1 MPFPTVPRKHTFPSA
16 YQPTAFLDALRE
28 QGWAPGPVPESVVFT
43 YAHFEHHLAAHPE
56 LYTPNDMLGTGPGR
70 FFLVNATDGR
80 VGVNCLG
87 IGAPAAVAQLEMQAE
102 LGVRR
107 CVSIGTAGGLHVR
120 QEPGDIVLVT
130 SAVRDEGTSYHYLPA
145 DAPAVPDAAL
155 TTQFGTALDAAGL
168 AHAEGPTV
176 TTDAPFRTTPE
187 EIRWHRANGVC
198 AAEMEAAAI
207 FALGQVRD
215 LPVSSAVVLDSVPDD
230 SGTAF
235 RIGNRRAGEVL
246 RALLAATIDFLAEL
260 AGLVALGERG
270 GLFGA

>member
-1 MPFPTVPRKHTFPSA
+1 MPIPTVPRKHAFPSA
-16 YQPTAFLDALRE
+16 YSPAAFLDALRQ
-28 QGWAPGPVPESVVFT
+28 QGWAPGTVPESVMFT
-43 YAHFEHHLAAHPE
+43 YARFENYLAAHPE

-87 IGAPAAVAQLEMQAE
+87 IGAPAAVTQLELQAE

-107 CVSIGTAGGLHVR
+107 CVSVGTAGGLHAG
-120 QEPGDIVLVT
+120 QEPGDVVLIT
-130 SAVRDEGTSYHYLPA
+130 SAVRDEGTSYHYLPP
-145 DAPAVPDAAL
+145 DVPAVPDAAL
-155 TTQFGTALDAAGL
+155 TARFGTALDAAGL

-187 EIRWHRANGVC
+187 EIRFHRANG
-198 AAEMEAAAI
+198 ALALEMETAAL

-230 SGTAF
+230 AGTAF
-235 RIGNRRAGEVL
+235 RIGNQRAGEVL
-246 RALLAATIDFLAEL
+246 RALFGATIDFLSEL
-260 AGLVALGERG
+260 A
-270 GLFGA
+270 